1 MYGSKLGL
9 PNDFQSGEM
18 QCRGNTASLKLVDIE
33 GVNDHAAKPLR
44 QHRREA
50 NSVAI
55 STSGGHHQAE
65 VIGRTTGARSPGYAA
80 DHQASRNRER
90 FLKFRPGEA

>member
-1 MYGSKLGL
+1 MPFLE
-9 PNDFQSGEM
+9 F
-18 QCRGNTASLKLVDIE
+18 VDIE
-33 GVNDHAAKPLR
+33 GVNKHLAKPSR

-80 DHQASRNRER
+80 DHQVGRNRER
-90 FLKFRPGEA
+90 FLKFRPAET